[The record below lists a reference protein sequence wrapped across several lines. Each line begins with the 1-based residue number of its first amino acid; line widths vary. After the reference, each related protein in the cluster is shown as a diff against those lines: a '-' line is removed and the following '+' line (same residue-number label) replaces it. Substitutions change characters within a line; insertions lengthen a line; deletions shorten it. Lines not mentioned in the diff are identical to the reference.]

1 MSPKAPTPA
10 YLTDKTGRI
19 IETLMIYAKV
29 PKKDVAA
36 MNGTARVATDGKLFW
51 TLTLPTPASEPSQA
65 VLL

>member
-1 MSPKAPTPA
+1 MKPPTPA

-36 MNGTARVATDGKLFW
+36 MNGTAQAATDGKVWW
-51 TLTLPTPASEPSQA
+51 TLEQPHHEQEQHT
-65 VLL
+65 

>member
-1 MSPKAPTPA
+1 MKAPIPA

-36 MNGTARVATDGKLFW
+36 MNGTCKAYTNGEKWW
-51 TLTLPTPASEPSQA
+51 TLERPATEA
-65 VLL
+65 TA